1 MAEINSIVEQ
11 ITHWGLSG
19 IWKIVFALL
28 IWFIGK
34 KLISLSL
41 KLLKKVFDRGSIDV
55 GVVNF
60 TMSIIKFALYAVLIL
75 MVIDELGIQTTS
87 LITVFGSA
95 ALAVGMSLQGSL
107 SNFAGGVLILIFK
120 PFKVGDYIVVGN
132 YEGTVRTIEILYTK
146 LTTVD
151 NKVVMLPN
159 GTLSN
164 SNIVNVGAEDFRRL
178 DIEMSIGYSSDL
190 KLAKT
195 LLNTIVNNNPAVIKD
210 RDIKVIVKSLDES
223 CVTLETRVW
232 VKTEDY
238 WDTRFTL
245 LEEYKAEFDK
255 NGIEI
260 LSENMKYK
268 MHQKN
273 VIEKQNRKTKQKNT
287 YRESKLQVIYH
298 FIEL

>member
-41 KLLKKVFDRGSIDV
+41 KLLKKLFDRGSIDV

-260 LSENMKYK
+260 PFNQMDV
-268 MHQKN
+268 HIINQ
-273 VIEKQNRKTKQKNT
+273 
-287 YRESKLQVIYH
+287 
-298 FIEL
+298 

>member
-164 SNIVNVGAEDFRRL
+164 SNIINVGAEDFRRL

-223 CVTLETRVW
+223 
-232 VKTEDY
+232 
-238 WDTRFTL
+238 
-245 LEEYKAEFDK
+245 
-255 NGIEI
+255 
-260 LSENMKYK
+260 
-268 MHQKN
+268 
-273 VIEKQNRKTKQKNT
+273 
-287 YRESKLQVIYH
+287 
-298 FIEL
+298 

>member
-245 LEEYKAEFDK
+245 LEEYKAEIDK

-260 LSENMKYK
+260 PFNQMDV
-268 MHQKN
+268 HIINQ
-273 VIEKQNRKTKQKNT
+273 
-287 YRESKLQVIYH
+287 
-298 FIEL
+298 

>member
-41 KLLKKVFDRGSIDV
+41 KLLRKVFDRGSIDL

-75 MVIDELGIQTTS
+75 IVIDELGIQTTS

-164 SNIVNVGAEDFRRL
+164 SNIINVGAEDFRRL

-260 LSENMKYK
+260 PFNQMDV
-268 MHQKN
+268 HIINQ
-273 VIEKQNRKTKQKNT
+273 
-287 YRESKLQVIYH
+287 
-298 FIEL
+298 

>member
-1 MAEINSIVEQ
+1 MSEINSIVEQ

-60 TMSIIKFALYAVLIL
+60 TVSIIKFALYAVLIL

-120 PFKVGDYIVVGN
+120 PFKVGDYIIVGN

-260 LSENMKYK
+260 PFNQMDV
-268 MHQKN
+268 HIINQ
-273 VIEKQNRKTKQKNT
+273 
-287 YRESKLQVIYH
+287 
-298 FIEL
+298 

>member
-120 PFKVGDYIVVGN
+120 PFKVGDYIVVDN

-260 LSENMKYK
+260 PFNQMDV
-268 MHQKN
+268 HIINQ
-273 VIEKQNRKTKQKNT
+273 
-287 YRESKLQVIYH
+287 
-298 FIEL
+298 

>member
-41 KLLKKVFDRGSIDV
+41 KLLKKVFDRGSIDL

-164 SNIVNVGAEDFRRL
+164 SNIINVGAEDFRRL

-260 LSENMKYK
+260 PFNQMDV
-268 MHQKN
+268 HIINQ
-273 VIEKQNRKTKQKNT
+273 
-287 YRESKLQVIYH
+287 
-298 FIEL
+298 

>member
-41 KLLKKVFDRGSIDV
+41 KLLRKVFDRGSIDL

-164 SNIVNVGAEDFRRL
+164 SNIINVGAEDFRRL
-178 DIEMSIGYSSDL
+178 DIEMSIGYSSDI

-260 LSENMKYK
+260 PFNQMDV
-268 MHQKN
+268 HIINQ
-273 VIEKQNRKTKQKNT
+273 
-287 YRESKLQVIYH
+287 
-298 FIEL
+298 

>member
-1 MAEINSIVEQ
+1 MSEINSIVEQ

-232 VKTEDY
+232 VKTEHS

-245 LEEYKAEFDK
+245 LEEYNAEFDK
-255 NGIEI
+255 NVIEI
-260 LSENMKYK
+260 PFNQMDV
-268 MHQKN
+268 HIINQ
-273 VIEKQNRKTKQKNT
+273 
-287 YRESKLQVIYH
+287 
-298 FIEL
+298 

>member
-255 NGIEI
+255 NG
-260 LSENMKYK
+260 
-268 MHQKN
+268 
-273 VIEKQNRKTKQKNT
+273 
-287 YRESKLQVIYH
+287 
-298 FIEL
+298 

>member
-260 LSENMKYK
+260 PFNQMDV
-268 MHQKN
+268 HIIDQ
-273 VIEKQNRKTKQKNT
+273 
-287 YRESKLQVIYH
+287 
-298 FIEL
+298 

>member
-232 VKTEDY
+232 VKTDY

-260 LSENMKYK
+260 PFNQMDV
-268 MHQKN
+268 HIINQ
-273 VIEKQNRKTKQKNT
+273 
-287 YRESKLQVIYH
+287 
-298 FIEL
+298 

>member
-28 IWFIGK
+28 IWFIGN

-260 LSENMKYK
+260 PFNQMDV
-268 MHQKN
+268 HIINQ
-273 VIEKQNRKTKQKNT
+273 
-287 YRESKLQVIYH
+287 
-298 FIEL
+298 

>member
-190 KLAKT
+190 KLA
-195 LLNTIVNNNPAVIKD
+195 VIKD

-260 LSENMKYK
+260 PFNQMDV
-268 MHQKN
+268 HIINQ
-273 VIEKQNRKTKQKNT
+273 
-287 YRESKLQVIYH
+287 
-298 FIEL
+298 

>member
-210 RDIKVIVKSLDES
+210 RDIKV
-223 CVTLETRVW
+223 T
-232 VKTEDY
+232 
-238 WDTRFTL
+238 
-245 LEEYKAEFDK
+245 
-255 NGIEI
+255 
-260 LSENMKYK
+260 
-268 MHQKN
+268 
-273 VIEKQNRKTKQKNT
+273 
-287 YRESKLQVIYH
+287 
-298 FIEL
+298 

>member
-41 KLLKKVFDRGSIDV
+41 KLLRKVFDRGSIDL

-164 SNIVNVGAEDFRRL
+164 SNIINVGAEDFRRL

-245 LEEYKAEFDK
+245 LEEYKAELDK

-260 LSENMKYK
+260 PFNQMDV
-268 MHQKN
+268 HIINQ
-273 VIEKQNRKTKQKNT
+273 
-287 YRESKLQVIYH
+287 
-298 FIEL
+298 

>member
-1 MAEINSIVEQ
+1 MTEINTIISQ

-19 IWKIVFALL
+19 LWKIVFALL

-34 KLISLSL
+34 KVIAISIKFLR
-41 KLLKKVFDRGSIDV
+41 KVFDKGSLDA

-60 TMSIIKFALYAVLIL
+60 TMSIIRFALYAVLIL

-132 YEGTVRTIEILYTK
+132 YEGTVRTIELLYTR

-164 SNIVNVGAEDFRRL
+164 SNIVNVGAEDYRRL

-195 LLNTIVNNNPAVIKD
+195 LLNKIINANTAIIKD
-210 RDIKVIVKSLDES
+210 K
-223 CVTLETRVW
+223 
-232 VKTEDY
+232 
-238 WDTRFTL
+238 
-245 LEEYKAEFDK
+245 
-255 NGIEI
+255 EI
-260 LSENMKYK
+260 NS
-268 MHQKN
+268 
-273 VIEKQNRKTKQKNT
+273 R
-287 YRESKLQVIYH
+287 QV
-298 FIEL
+298 L

>member
-120 PFKVGDYIVVGN
+120 PFKLGDYIVVGN

-260 LSENMKYK
+260 PFNQMDV
-268 MHQKN
+268 HIINQ
-273 VIEKQNRKTKQKNT
+273 
-287 YRESKLQVIYH
+287 
-298 FIEL
+298 

>member
-41 KLLKKVFDRGSIDV
+41 KLLRKVFDRGSIDL

-164 SNIVNVGAEDFRRL
+164 SNIINVGAEDFRRL

-190 KLAKT
+190 KLAK
-195 LLNTIVNNNPAVIKD
+195 TIVNNNPAVIKD

-260 LSENMKYK
+260 PFNQMDV
-268 MHQKN
+268 HIINQ
-273 VIEKQNRKTKQKNT
+273 
-287 YRESKLQVIYH
+287 
-298 FIEL
+298 

>member
-41 KLLKKVFDRGSIDV
+41 KLLRKVFDRGSIDL

-164 SNIVNVGAEDFRRL
+164 SNIINVGAEDFRRL

-260 LSENMKYK
+260 PFNQMDV
-268 MHQKN
+268 HIINQ
-273 VIEKQNRKTKQKNT
+273 
-287 YRESKLQVIYH
+287 
-298 FIEL
+298 

>member
-11 ITHWGLSG
+11 MTHWGLSG

-260 LSENMKYK
+260 PFNQMDV
-268 MHQKN
+268 HIINQ
-273 VIEKQNRKTKQKNT
+273 
-287 YRESKLQVIYH
+287 
-298 FIEL
+298 

>member
-1 MAEINSIVEQ
+1 MAEINSIVVQ

-41 KLLKKVFDRGSIDV
+41 KLLRKVFDRGSIDL

-164 SNIVNVGAEDFRRL
+164 SNIINVGAEDFRRL

-260 LSENMKYK
+260 PFNQMDV
-268 MHQKN
+268 HIINQ
-273 VIEKQNRKTKQKNT
+273 
-287 YRESKLQVIYH
+287 
-298 FIEL
+298 

>member
-41 KLLKKVFDRGSIDV
+41 KLLRKVFDRGSIDV

-95 ALAVGMSLQGSL
+95 ALAVGRSLQGSL

-164 SNIVNVGAEDFRRL
+164 SNIINVGAEDFRRL

-260 LSENMKYK
+260 PFNQMDV
-268 MHQKN
+268 HIINQ
-273 VIEKQNRKTKQKNT
+273 
-287 YRESKLQVIYH
+287 
-298 FIEL
+298 

>member
-120 PFKVGDYIVVGN
+120 PFKVGDYIVVSN

-195 LLNTIVNNNPAVIKD
+195 LLNTIVNNNPEVIKD

-260 LSENMKYK
+260 PFNQMDV
-268 MHQKN
+268 HIINQ
-273 VIEKQNRKTKQKNT
+273 
-287 YRESKLQVIYH
+287 
-298 FIEL
+298 

>member
-41 KLLKKVFDRGSIDV
+41 KLLKKVFDRGSIDL

-260 LSENMKYK
+260 PFNQMDV
-268 MHQKN
+268 HIINQ
-273 VIEKQNRKTKQKNT
+273 
-287 YRESKLQVIYH
+287 
-298 FIEL
+298 

>member
-41 KLLKKVFDRGSIDV
+41 KLLRKVFDRGIIDV

-164 SNIVNVGAEDFRRL
+164 SNIINVGAEDFRRL

-260 LSENMKYK
+260 PFNQMDV
-268 MHQKN
+268 HIINQ
-273 VIEKQNRKTKQKNT
+273 
-287 YRESKLQVIYH
+287 
-298 FIEL
+298 

>member
-41 KLLKKVFDRGSIDV
+41 KLLRKVFDRGSIDL

-164 SNIVNVGAEDFRRL
+164 SNIINVGAEDFRRL

-260 LSENMKYK
+260 PFNQMDVHIINK
-268 MHQKN
+268 
-273 VIEKQNRKTKQKNT
+273 
-287 YRESKLQVIYH
+287 
-298 FIEL
+298 

>member
-41 KLLKKVFDRGSIDV
+41 KLLRKVFDRGSIDL

-164 SNIVNVGAEDFRRL
+164 SNIINVGAEDFRRL

-260 LSENMKYK
+260 PLTRWMY
-268 MHQKN
+268 
-273 VIEKQNRKTKQKNT
+273 ILLT
-287 YRESKLQVIYH
+287 SK
-298 FIEL
+298 

>member
-28 IWFIGK
+28 LWFIGK

-260 LSENMKYK
+260 PFNQMDV
-268 MHQKN
+268 HIINQ
-273 VIEKQNRKTKQKNT
+273 
-287 YRESKLQVIYH
+287 
-298 FIEL
+298 

>member
-19 IWKIVFALL
+19 ILKIVFELL

-260 LSENMKYK
+260 PFNQMDV
-268 MHQKN
+268 HIINQ
-273 VIEKQNRKTKQKNT
+273 
-287 YRESKLQVIYH
+287 
-298 FIEL
+298 

>member
-41 KLLKKVFDRGSIDV
+41 KLLRKVFDRGSIDV

-164 SNIVNVGAEDFRRL
+164 SNIINVGAEDFRRL

-260 LSENMKYK
+260 PFNQMDV
-268 MHQKN
+268 HIINQ
-273 VIEKQNRKTKQKNT
+273 
-287 YRESKLQVIYH
+287 
-298 FIEL
+298 

>member
-1 MAEINSIVEQ
+1 MAEINTIIDQ
-11 ITHWGLSG
+11 ITHWGLTG
-19 IWKIVFALL
+19 LWKLVFAVI
-28 IWFIGK
+28 IWFVGK
-34 KLISLSL
+34 KVISISLR
-41 KLLKKVFDRGSIDV
+41 LLKKIFDKGSLDA
-55 GVVNF
+55 GVINF

-132 YEGTVRTIEILYTK
+132 YEGTVRTIELLYTK

-164 SNIVNVGAEDFRRL
+164 SNIINVGAEDYRRL

-195 LLNTIVNNNPAVIKD
+195 HSLTI
-210 RDIKVIVKSLDES
+210 
-223 CVTLETRVW
+223 
-232 VKTEDY
+232 
-238 WDTRFTL
+238 
-245 LEEYKAEFDK
+245 
-255 NGIEI
+255 
-260 LSENMKYK
+260 
-268 MHQKN
+268 
-273 VIEKQNRKTKQKNT
+273 
-287 YRESKLQVIYH
+287 
-298 FIEL
+298 